1 MILSSV
7 MTFHTILL
15 HPIRNMNHPLST
27 IPRLYLLPSHYYRK
41 KNIVYIGFGTLSGFR
56 ASTRG
61 LGRYLAPSQHSTNV
75 VAVAPATVPIAAT
88 EVLSR

>member
-1 MILSSV
+1 M
-7 MTFHTILL
+7 
-15 HPIRNMNHPLST
+15 
-27 IPRLYLLPSHYYRK
+27 YK
-41 KNIVYIGFGTLSGFR
+41 EKNIVYIGFGTLSGFR